1 MPILSIQHMEGF
13 GLPVRQAILASYLL
27 LQEAELGTDAHDL
40 TACLCLDLLLS
51 KLKGEISCFLFF
63 FFHYHYVV
71 TIVHNR

>member
-1 MPILSIQHMEGF
+1 MPILSIQHMKGF

-51 KLKGEISCFLFF
+51 KGGDQLLLVFLLSLSLCS
-63 FFHYHYVV
+63 Y
-71 TIVHNR
+71 NSS